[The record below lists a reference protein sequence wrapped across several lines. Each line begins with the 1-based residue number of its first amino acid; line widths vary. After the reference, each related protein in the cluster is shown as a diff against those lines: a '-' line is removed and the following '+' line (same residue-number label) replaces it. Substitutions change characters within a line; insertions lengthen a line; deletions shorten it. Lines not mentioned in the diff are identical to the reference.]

1 MQQAA
6 AQLALPRSGMI
17 AVTATDPVLQD
28 RAAALAQKLNL
39 PLLPAPAESRFPWL
53 LALTPERLELRAQG
67 PAAPGPVYVD
77 FINGPLAYRR
87 RHGGGRRQPL
97 ARAVGLKGGVNPA
110 VLDATAGLGRDAF
123 VLACLGCSV
132 HLVERSPVI
141 AALVRDGLERAAQD
155 PDIGTMVRERLR
167 LTVADS
173 RLLLAGLGESER
185 PDVIYLD
192 PMYPHR
198 SKSALVRKE
207 MRLLRG
213 LVGDDP
219 DAPALLAAAL
229 RCARRRVVVKRPRL
243 APALEGP
250 RPDMSIT
257 AENTRFDVYVISESS
272 RVGSLSAHAGCLAP
286 PVALPD

>member
-1 MQQAA
+1 
-6 AQLALPRSGMI
+6 MI

-28 RAAALAQKLNL
+28 RAAALALELNL
-39 PLLPAPAESRFPWL
+39 PLPATPAESPFPWL

-87 RHGGGRRQPL
+87 RYGGGRRQPL
-97 ARAVGLKGGVNPA
+97 ARAVGLKGGANPT

-123 VLACLGCSV
+123 VLACLGCTV

-155 PDIGTMVRERLR
+155 PEIGAMVRERLR

-173 RLLLAGLGESER
+173 RTLLAGLDEGER
-185 PDVIYLD
+185 PEVVYLD

-207 MRLLRG
+207 MSLLRDM
-213 LVGDDP
+213 VGNDL
-219 DAPALLAAAL
+219 DAPVLLAAAL
-229 RCARRRVVVKRPRL
+229 RGARRRVVVKRPRS
-243 APALEGP
+243 APALEGS

-257 AENTRFDVYVISESS
+257 AENIRVDVY
-272 RVGSLSAHAGCLAP
+272 LS
-286 PVALPD
+286 V

>member
-1 MQQAA
+1 MV
-6 AQLALPRSGMI
+6 
-17 AVTATDPVLQD
+17 AVTATDPALQD
-28 RAAALAQKLNL
+28 WAAALARELNL
-39 PLLPAPAESRFPWL
+39 PLLPASDETQFLWL
-53 LALTPERLELRAQG
+53 LALTPERLELRTQG
-67 PAAPGPVYVD
+67 SDAAGPVYVD

-123 VLACLGCSV
+123 VLACLGCTV

-155 PDIGTMVRERLR
+155 PDIGAIVRERLR

-173 RLLLAGLGESER
+173 RLLLADLGESER
-185 PDVIYLD
+185 PEVVYLD

-213 LVGDDP
+213 LVGDDL
-219 DAPALLAAAL
+219 DAPALLAVAL
-229 RCARRRVVVKRPRL
+229 RCARRRVVVKRPRQ
-243 APALEGP
+243 APALGGP
-250 RPDMSIT
+250 RPAVSIT
-257 AENTRFDVYVISESS
+257 AENTRFDVYVISESIVHS
-272 RVGSLSAHAGCLAP
+272 RSGTNV
-286 PVALPD
+286 PDMHG

>member
-1 MQQAA
+1 
-6 AQLALPRSGMI
+6 MI

-28 RAAALAQKLNL
+28 RAAALARELNL
-39 PLLPAPAESRFPWL
+39 PLLSAPDEAQFLWL
-53 LALTPERLELRAQG
+53 LVLTPERLELRAQR

-97 ARAVGLKGGVNPA
+97 AKAVGLKGGTNPT

-123 VLACLGCSV
+123 VLACLGCKV
-132 HLVERSPVI
+132 RLVERSPVI

-155 PDIGTMVRERLR
+155 PEIGAIVQERLC

-173 RLLLAGLGESER
+173 CLLLAGLSEGER
-185 PDVIYLD
+185 PEVVYLD

-198 SKSALVRKE
+198 GKAALVKKE
-207 MRLLRG
+207 MRLLRE
-213 LVGDDP
+213 LVGDDS
-219 DAPALLAAAL
+219 DASTLLAAAL
-229 RCARRRVVVKRPRL
+229 RCARRRVVAKRPRL

-250 RPDMSIT
+250 RPTMSIT
-257 AENTRFDVYVISESS
+257 AENTRFDVY
-272 RVGSLSAHAGCLAP
+272 LSA
-286 PVALPD
+286 